1 MINNTIIMI
10 VMNVLLSLGSAVKIG
25 FKKGMPLVDQRTCY
39 LMMEGECSAGCL
51 FCIRSKNESKLS
63 RVPWYE
69 VSLEKTI
76 PQIESCFERVCI
88 QSVSHNNFIFD
99 IKEIISKFSGKIP
112 ISVSLSLKDYK
123 EIESLY
129 GHADKIGIGLDC
141 ATKKIFENVKPYYS
155 WDKTWQGLKNAS
167 EIFGRFNVICHLVSG
182 LGESEEEMALNF
194 QKLFDIGVYPSL
206 FAFTPIEGT
215 DFGELPPPEISS
227 YRRLQLAHYLITSG
241 IKGYEEF
248 LFEEGKIIYDEEDF
262 SNLKQDIFITRGCPS
277 CDRPFYNESP
287 KGPIYNFPDVKMISL
302 SKMKIDFLNHKIY

>member
-1 MINNTIIMI
+1 MI

-25 FKKGMPLVDQRTCY
+25 FKKGTPLVDQKTCY
-39 LMMEGECSAGCL
+39 LMMEGECNAGCL
-51 FCIRSKNESKLS
+51 YCIRSKNESKLS

-88 QSVSHNNFIFD
+88 QSVSYNNFIFD
-99 IKEIISKFSGKIP
+99 VKEIISKFSDKIP
-112 ISVSLSLKDYK
+112 ISVSLSLKEYK

-129 GHADKIGIGLDC
+129 GDVDKIGIGLDC
-141 ATKKIFENVKPYYS
+141 ATKEIFEKLKPYYS
-155 WDKTWQGLKNAS
+155 WDKTWQGLKSAS
-167 EIFGRFNVICHLVSG
+167 EIFGNFNVICHLISG
-182 LGESEEEMALNF
+182 LGESEEDMALTF
-194 QKLFDIGVYPSL
+194 QNLFDIGVYPSL

-215 DFGELPPPEISS
+215 DFGKLSPPGISS

-248 LFEEGKIIYDEEDF
+248 LFEEGKIIYDEDDF
-262 SNLKQDIFITRGCPS
+262 SNLKEDIFITRGCPS

-287 KGPIYNFPDVKMISL
+287 KGTIYNFPEWKMVPL
-302 SKMKIDFLNHKIY
+302 SQMKNDILNHKIY

>member
-1 MINNTIIMI
+1 MLNNTIIMI

-25 FKKGMPLVDQRTCY
+25 FKKGTPLVDQRTCY
-39 LMMEGECSAGCL
+39 LMMEGECNAGCL
-51 FCIRSKNESKLS
+51 YCIRSKNESKLS

-88 QSVSHNNFIFD
+88 QSVSYNNFIFD
-99 IKEIISKFSGKIP
+99 VKEIISKFSDSMP

-129 GHADKIGIGLDC
+129 GDVDKIGIGLDC
-141 ATKKIFENVKPYYS
+141 ATKKIFEKLKPYYS
-155 WDKTWQGLKNAS
+155 WDKTWQGLKSAS
-167 EIFGRFNVICHLVSG
+167 EIFGNFNVICHLISG
-182 LGESEEEMALNF
+182 LGESEEDMALTF
-194 QKLFDIGVYPSL
+194 QNLFGIGVYPSL

-215 DFGELPPPEISS
+215 DFGKLPPPEISS

-262 SNLKQDIFITRGCPS
+262 SSLKEDIFITRGCPS

-287 KGPIYNFPDVKMISL
+287 KGPIYNFPDGKMVTL
-302 SKMKIDFLNHKIY
+302 SKMKNDILNHKIY

>member
-1 MINNTIIMI
+1 MI

-25 FKKGMPLVDQRTCY
+25 FKKGTPLVDQRTCY
-39 LMMEGECSAGCL
+39 LMMEGECNAGCL
-51 FCIRSKNESKLS
+51 YCIRSKNESKLS

-88 QSVSHNNFIFD
+88 QSVSYNNFIFD
-99 IKEIISKFSGKIP
+99 VKEIISKFSDSMP

-129 GHADKIGIGLDC
+129 GDVDKIGIGLDC
-141 ATKKIFENVKPYYS
+141 ATKKIFEKLKPYYS
-155 WDKTWQGLKNAS
+155 WDKTWQGLKSAS
-167 EIFGRFNVICHLVSG
+167 EIFGNFNVICHLISG
-182 LGESEEEMALNF
+182 LGESEEDMALTF
-194 QKLFDIGVYPSL
+194 QNLFGIGVYPSL

-215 DFGELPPPEISS
+215 DFGKLPPPEISS

-262 SNLKQDIFITRGCPS
+262 SSLKEDIFITRGCPS

-287 KGPIYNFPDVKMISL
+287 KGPIYNFPDGKMVTL
-302 SKMKIDFLNHKIY
+302 SKMKNDILNHKIY

>member
-1 MINNTIIMI
+1 MI

-167 EIFGRFNVICHLVSG
+167 EIFGRFNVICHLISG
-182 LGESEEEMALNF
+182 LGESEGEMALNF

-215 DFGELPPPEISS
+215 DFGKLPTPEISS

-248 LFEEGKIIYDEEDF
+248 LFEEGKIIYYEEDF
-262 SNLKQDIFITRGCPS
+262 SNLKEDIFITRGCPS

-287 KGPIYNFPDVKMISL
+287 KGPIYNFPEGRMVPL
-302 SKMKIDFLNHKIY
+302 SKMKNDILNHKIY

>member
-1 MINNTIIMI
+1 MLNNTIIMI

-25 FKKGMPLVDQRTCY
+25 FKKGTPLVDQRTCY
-39 LMMEGECSAGCL
+39 LMMGGECNAGCL
-51 FCIRSKNESKLS
+51 YCIRSKNESKLS

-88 QSVSHNNFIFD
+88 QSVSYNNFIFD
-99 IKEIISKFSGKIP
+99 VKEIISKFSDKIP

-129 GHADKIGIGLDC
+129 GHVDKIGIGLDC
-141 ATKKIFENVKPYYS
+141 ATKKIFEKLKPYYS
-155 WDKTWQGLKNAS
+155 WDKTWQGLKSAS
-167 EIFGRFNVICHLVSG
+167 EIFGNFNVICHLISG
-182 LGESEEEMALNF
+182 LGESEEEMVLAI

-215 DFGELPPPEISS
+215 DFGKLPPPEISS

-262 SNLKQDIFITRGCPS
+262 SSLKEDIFITRGCPS

-287 KGPIYNFPDVKMISL
+287 KGPIYNFPDRKMVTL
-302 SKMKIDFLNHKIY
+302 SKMKNDILNHKIY